1 MSSPV
6 RWLSRRWRG
15 RVGGGIVLAVIG
27 YAVALWL
34 DFDPQ
39 PLPFTVWAVVVLT
52 MTYLVIDTVD
62 APAAHWQHPVP
73 PRSDRVDEVTSDLR
87 ILSSHQQ
94 ADHPSDALAQ
104 RLVALARGRDPDLAS
119 EIQDELARVGRI
131 PPATIDHILTRIEE
145 SRDRS

>member
-1 MSSPV
+1 M
-6 RWLSRRWRG
+6 RWWSRRWRG
-15 RVGGGIVLAVIG
+15 RVGGGIVLAAIG
-27 YAVALWL
+27 YALALWL

-39 PLPFTVWAVVVLT
+39 PMPYAVWAVVVLA

-62 APAAHWQHPVP
+62 APVAHWQHPVA

-87 ILSSHQQ
+87 ILSGHQQ

-104 RLVALARGRDPDLAS
+104 RLVALARTRDPDLAS
-119 EIQDELARVGRI
+119 EVQDELAGVRRI
-131 PPATIDHILTRIEE
+131 PPAAIDRILTRIEE

>member
-1 MSSPV
+1 MNRWSP
-6 RWLSRRWRG
+6 RWRG
-15 RVGGGIVLAVIG
+15 RVGGGIVLAAIG
-27 YAVALWL
+27 YALALWL

-39 PLPFTVWAVVVLT
+39 PMPYAVWAIVVLA

-62 APAAHWQHPVP
+62 APAAHWHHPVA

-87 ILSSHQQ
+87 ILSGHQQ

-104 RLVALARGRDPDLAS
+104 RLVALARTRDPDLAADV
-119 EIQDELARVGRI
+119 QDELAGVRRI
-131 PPATIDHILTRIEE
+131 PPAAIDRILTRIEE

>member
-1 MSSPV
+1 MTTPV
-6 RWLSRRWRG
+6 RWLSRRWPG
-15 RVGGGIVLAVIG
+15 RVGGGILLAALGYVL
-27 YAVALWL
+27 ALWL

-39 PLPFTVWAVVVLT
+39 PLPFIVWAVVVLT
-52 MTYLVIDTVD
+52 MTYLVVDTVD
-62 APAAHWQHPVP
+62 TPAAHWQQPVP

-94 ADHPSDALAQ
+94 ANDPSDALAQ
-104 RLVALARGRDPDLAS
+104 RLVALARGRNPDLAA
-119 EIQDELARVGRI
+119 EVQDELDGARRI

>member
-1 MSSPV
+1 MNTPA

-15 RVGGGIVLAVIG
+15 RVGGGVVLAAIG
-27 YAVALWL
+27 YALALWL

-39 PLPFTVWAVVVLT
+39 PLPYAVWAVVVLT

-62 APAAHWQHPVP
+62 TPAASWQHPVA

-94 ADHPSDALAQ
+94 ADHPSEALAQ
-104 RLVALARGRDPDLAS
+104 RLVSLARGRDPDLAL
-119 EIQDELARVGRI
+119 EIRDELDGMDRI
-131 PPATIDHILTRIEE
+131 SPATIDHILTRIEE

>member
-1 MSSPV
+1 M
-6 RWLSRRWRG
+6 RGLSHRWRG
-15 RVGGGIVLAVIG
+15 RVGGGVVLAVLG
-27 YAVALWL
+27 YALALWL

-39 PLPFTVWAVVVLT
+39 PLPYAVWAVVVLT

-62 APAAHWQHPVP
+62 TPAAHWQHPVE
-73 PRSDRVDEVTSDLR
+73 PRPDRVDEVTSDLR

-104 RLVALARGRDPDLAS
+104 RLVALARDRSPDLAS
-119 EIQDELARVGRI
+119 EVQDELAGLSRI
-131 PPATIDHILTRIEE
+131 PPAAIDRILTRIEE